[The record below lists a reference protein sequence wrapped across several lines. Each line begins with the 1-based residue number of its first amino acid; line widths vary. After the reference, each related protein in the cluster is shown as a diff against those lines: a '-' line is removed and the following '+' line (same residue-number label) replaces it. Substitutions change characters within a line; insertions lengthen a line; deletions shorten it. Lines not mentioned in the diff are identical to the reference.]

1 MTESERMSGFDSS
14 FDFTDSVSNVP
25 QSSTEAST
33 NSQAIRFDPFAD
45 PVSSGLNVK
54 SSAPQR
60 EGTKSFKDNN
70 IRTPDKKPPLKVDPH
85 STLRD
90 EGNFAIF
97 SPANGNPK
105 TQTLTIN
112 SITRD
117 EVVDV
122 GKGMVLGR
130 VSARSLLMRDWTP
143 FFYVI
148 MQNKD
153 IRYYDDPNFLKT
165 NSPDDY
171 SILIYREKSDYEN
184 NPMGTAIKK
193 VIPIRPNY
201 CCSEVKR
208 KNYGAEYDE
217 LCYFVMED
225 LSEIKNI
232 PVAKFA
238 SNNRTDMDL
247 MWMNLKCR
255 IAAAKKRQIES
266 LVGI

>member
-1 MTESERMSGFDSS
+1 MSGFDSS
-14 FDFTDSVSNVP
+14 FDFMDSVSNAP
-25 QSSTEAST
+25 QSSTEASST
-33 NSQAIRFDPFAD
+33 NSPIRFDPFAD
-45 PVSSGLNVK
+45 PTPPVAIPSVM
-54 SSAPQR
+54 SSAPPPAT
-60 EGTKSFKDNN
+60 TKTPTEKDVT
-70 IRTPDKKPPLKVDPH
+70 TPNKKPPLRVNPN
-85 STLRD
+85 SNMRD
-90 EGNFAIF
+90 GNFAIF
-97 SPANGNPK
+97 SPTQGKPK

-112 SITRD
+112 SISRD
-117 EVVDV
+117 DFKDV

-143 FFYVI
+143 FFYVV
-148 MQNKD
+148 MQNSE

-171 SILIYREKSDYEN
+171 SILIYRERSDYEH

-208 KNYGAEYDE
+208 KNYGGEFGD
-217 LCYFVMED
+217 LCYFVMEE

-232 PVAKFA
+232 PIAKFA

>member
-1 MTESERMSGFDSS
+1 M
-14 FDFTDSVSNVP
+14 
-25 QSSTEAST
+25 
-33 NSQAIRFDPFAD
+33 
-45 PVSSGLNVK
+45 
-54 SSAPQR
+54 
-60 EGTKSFKDNN
+60 
-70 IRTPDKKPPLKVDPH
+70 
-85 STLRD
+85 RD
-90 EGNFAIF
+90 DGNFAIF
-97 SPANGNPK
+97 SPAQGKPK

-112 SITRD
+112 SISKD
-117 EVVDV
+117 EFNDV

-143 FFYVI
+143 FFYVV
-148 MQNKD
+148 MPNKD

-171 SILIYREKSDYEN
+171 SILIYRERSDYEN

-208 KNYGAEYDE
+208 KNYGAEFGE
-217 LCYFVMED
+217 LCYFVMEE

-255 IAAAKKRQIES
+255 IASAKKRQIES